1 MLNYLTL
8 LGFMLLP
15 LQGSREAKPDF
26 VVSINGEEVPHKLF
40 TFFIMPGEQLNIS
53 ANTAFDLGTQGM
65 GVTRRSDAKY
75 TVKAPQK
82 PGAYTIILLRDP
94 ERIILNLLVLTP
106 LDDQKG
112 EFLNGYR
119 IGQYP
124 EKLFNDDP
132 IYAKPKGLFEVTAET
147 ENLQLTP
154 NFNMQQFLSAQ
165 EGAFPKY
172 LIIRER
178 LLLKLEYL
186 LAVVQSKQIDIST
199 FSFVDGYRT
208 PYYNEITDNALYS
221 RHLWGGAADIFI
233 DQDKNGQMDDLNGDG
248 VIDDKDV
255 MFFYNLVE
263 AEYHKP
269 EYKKFVGGLGL
280 YKKDEQ
286 HNGFIHI
293 DVRGKRARW

>member
-1 MLNYLTL
+1 MLNYLLL
-8 LGFMLLP
+8 LGFMLLQ
-15 LQGSREAKPDF
+15 LQNGMAQQPPFE
-26 VVSINGEEVPHKLF
+26 VSINGEDVPHKLF
-40 TFFIMPGEQLNIS
+40 TFFIMPGEPLNIS
-53 ANTAFDLGTQGM
+53 ANTAFDLGTHGM
-65 GVTRRSDAKY
+65 GVTRRSDSKY
-75 TVKAPQK
+75 TIKAPQK
-82 PGAYTIILLRDP
+82 PGAYTVILVKDADRV
-94 ERIILNLLVLTP
+94 ILNLLVLTP

-119 IGQYP
+119 IGEYP

-154 NFNMQQFLSAQ
+154 NFNMRQFLSAQ

-186 LAVVQSKQIDIST
+186 LAVVQLKHIAINT

-208 PYYNEITDNALYS
+208 PYYNEITDNAPYS

-233 DQDKNGQMDDLNGDG
+233 DQDKNGQMDDLNRDG
-248 VIDDKDV
+248 QIDDKDV

-263 AEYHKP
+263 AESQKP
-269 EYKKFVGGLGL
+269 EYKKFIGGLGL

-286 HNGFIHI
+286 HTGFIHI